1 MAAPVNSSY
10 TVAAGQPI
18 YAGRLRSGFSA
29 VAVALAGLVAGGTLL
44 SAGFSGG
51 ATLGGVS
58 AGGELY
64 RGIAMQNA
72 LIDIEGQSNA
82 LGIAPRADIS
92 AAPLSSD
99 AGLAVFDAGTFD
111 RVFIWNGAAMVQ
123 LKMGTNNAASASTTF
138 GPEFGLAVRWMR
150 ETTAGNLYL
159 IKEATGGASITNWE
173 TYLYDDMITRHLAA
187 LAWLASNSI
196 AITTNAFL
204 WVQGEADASE
214 TQAWYETRMQD
225 LIDNRVADGCM
236 GASDLSLLGQ
246 IPTGTLGYGAGVA
259 AAKVAIASASPS
271 TVEVLPYSTHYL
283 GDNLHMSARGQVQF
297 GYDAFE
303 QIFGVAHITV

>member
-18 YAGRLRSGFSA
+18 YAGKIRSGFSA
-29 VAVALAGLVAGGTLL
+29 VAVAVAGVLAGGALL
-44 SAGFSGG
+44 SAGFGAG

-58 AGGELY
+58 AGGELF
-64 RGIAMQNA
+64 RGIAVQNA

-111 RVFIWNGAAMVQ
+111 RVFIWNGSAMVQ
-123 LKMGTNNAASASTTF
+123 LKMGANNAASASTTF

-187 LAWLASNSI
+187 LSWLASNSI

-204 WVQGEADASE
+204 WVQGEADASQL
-214 TQAWYETRMQD
+214 QAWYQAKQQS
-225 LIDNRVADGCM
+225 LIDRRVSDGVM
-236 GASDLSLLGQ
+236 AASDLSVLGQ
-246 IPTGTLGYGAGVA
+246 IPASSSQYGAGVA
-259 AAKVAIASASPS
+259 AAKVAVAAASPT
-271 TVEVLPYSTHYL
+271 TVKLIPYGPYLL
-283 GDNLHMSARGQVQF
+283 GDSLHMNARGQLQF

-303 QIFGVAHITV
+303 IIFNVRHVSA